1 MNSAAQEPK
10 IRRMK
15 AEDLGRVME
24 IAAGLEH
31 APHWPL
37 PAYAVA
43 LDPAA
48 VPRRICLVAEDPE
61 SDGIAAF
68 AVASQIGSQ
77 AELESIA
84 VGRAHQRRGLAR
96 RLFSALRAEFE
107 PAGVTEVLLEVRA
120 SNLPA
125 LQFYR
130 ALGFVETGRR
140 PGYYA
145 DPVEDA
151 LLLGLRLG

>member
-1 MNSAAQEPK
+1 MSSAAQDPK
-10 IRRMK
+10 IHRM
-15 AEDLGRVME
+15 EIDDLGRVME

-37 PAYAVA
+37 PAYVAA
-43 LDPAA
+43 LDLDAL
-48 VPRRICLVAEDPE
+48 PRRICLVAEDP
-61 SDGIAAF
+61 DPGNVVAF
-68 AVASQIGSQ
+68 AVACQIGPQ

-84 VGRAHQRRGLAR
+84 VAVAHQRRGLAR
-96 RLFSALRAEFE
+96 RLFTALLAEFE
-107 PAGVTEVLLEVRA
+107 AAGVTEVLLEARA

-125 LQFYR
+125 LRFYL

-151 LLLGLRLG
+151 VLLHLCVG